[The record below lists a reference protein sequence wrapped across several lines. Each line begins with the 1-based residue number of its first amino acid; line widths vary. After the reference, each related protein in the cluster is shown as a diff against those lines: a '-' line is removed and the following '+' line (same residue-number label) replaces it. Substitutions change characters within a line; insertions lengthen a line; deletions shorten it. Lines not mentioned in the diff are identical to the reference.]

1 MPSWKNASRCSR
13 GAEPIEAL
21 HPEVDRPAV
30 KKKVVIAG
38 ASGLVGSAAVRLF
51 AARDDWDV
59 VAVSRRPPLDVQACV
74 RHVPVDLRDAPAC
87 AQVFGAM
94 PDVTHVIYAAVSEKP
109 GDIYGGWSDPAQ
121 IAQNAAMLRNL
132 FEPLVATARGLQHVA
147 LVHGAKAYG
156 CHLPQVEVPVP
167 MRESLPRP
175 PHPNFYFEQEDYLWS
190 RQRGQSWAWTIWRP
204 VGVAGVAIG
213 SPMNSFLMLPLYA
226 ALRREAGLDLP
237 MPAGVTLASEA
248 TDADLIAQALEWGAQ
263 APNARNE
270 VFNISNGDVVAQRER
285 FPLIAAHFGM
295 QLGPPRRLDVAQEV
309 AGMAGLWRDMVHR
322 HGLAA
327 PADVAA
333 LFGGSMEMSSVG
345 TEAPAGNPLRWGL
358 VSTIKLRQAGFHGCM
373 DTLEM
378 VRKYARRYQ
387 DLGILP
393 T

>member
-1 MPSWKNASRCSR
+1 M
-13 GAEPIEAL
+13 
-21 HPEVDRPAV
+21 

-51 AARDDWDV
+51 ASRGDWEV
-59 VAVSRRPPLDVQACV
+59 VAVSRRAPLDVRASVQ
-74 RHVPVDLRDAPAC
+74 HLPVDLCDARAC
-87 AQVFGAM
+87 AQAFGRM
-94 PDVTHVIYAAVSEKP
+94 SDVTHLIYAAVSEKIE
-109 GDIYGGWSDPAQ
+109 DIYGGWSDPVQ
-121 IAQNAAMLRNL
+121 IARNAAMLRNL
-132 FEPLVATARGLQHVA
+132 FEPLAGAARNLQHVA

-175 PHPNFYFEQEDYLWS
+175 PHANFYFEQEDYLRD
-190 RQRGQSWAWTIWRP
+190 RQRGQSWTWTVWRP
-204 VGVAGVAIG
+204 VGIAGVAIG

-248 TDADLIAQALEWGAQ
+248 TDADLIAEALEWGAR

-270 VFNISNGDVVAQRER
+270 IFNISNGDVVAQRER
-285 FPLIAAHFGM
+285 FPVIAEHFGLH
-295 QLGPPRRLDVAQEV
+295 LGAPRRLDVPQEV
-309 AGMAGLWRDMVHR
+309 ADMAGLWRDMVRR
-322 HGLAA
+322 HALAA
-327 PADVAA
+327 PEDVAA
-333 LFGGSMEMSSVG
+333 LFGGSMTMSGVG
-345 TEAPAGNPLRWGL
+345 TEAPAGNPMRWGL

-387 DLGILP
+387 ELGILP
-393 T
+393 S